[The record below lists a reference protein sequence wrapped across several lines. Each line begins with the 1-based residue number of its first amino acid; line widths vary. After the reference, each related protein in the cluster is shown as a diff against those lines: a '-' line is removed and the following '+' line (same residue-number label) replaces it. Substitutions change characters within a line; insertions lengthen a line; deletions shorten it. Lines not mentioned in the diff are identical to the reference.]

1 MSERVDPAAVTAL
14 DRRFMAAAI
23 RLARRHLGLTAPNPS
38 VGAICVAMDPEGP
51 RVLGRGVTA
60 LGGRPHAEPQAL
72 AQAAAAARGA
82 TLYVTL
88 EPCSH
93 YGRTPPCA
101 DAIVAAGIARVVV
114 AVDDPDPRV
123 SGHGYAKLRAAGIT
137 VVTGVSTEAARDGLA
152 GHLSRV
158 TRGRPHVVLKLAV
171 SADHRIGRADVGN
184 VAITGP
190 AARARTHLMR
200 AEADAVL
207 VGIGTARIDDPDL
220 TVRLPGMATL
230 SPIRVVLDTQ
240 AGLSPESRLART
252 ARDVPVRLIVG
263 ESADTERR
271 HVLSALGVEIVP
283 VPLGPDGRLD
293 LAAAL
298 TALAAGGITSVMVE
312 GGAGVAEALL
322 ACDLVDTIALFESDV
337 LVGSDGL
344 ACPPALATALDPTVA
359 RFTATTRERW
369 GADRLTLYD
378 RVEDA
383 RSF

>member
-1 MSERVDPAAVTAL
+1 VKGGVDPAAVTAL
-14 DRRFMAAAI
+14 DRRFMAAAV

-38 VGAICVAMDPEGP
+38 VGAIVVTDTPEGP

-72 AQAAAAARGA
+72 AEAGTSARGA

-137 VVTGVSTEAARDGLA
+137 VVTGVLADEARDGLA

-158 TRGRPHVVLKLAV
+158 TRGRPYVTLKLAV
-171 SADHRIGRADVGN
+171 SADRRIGRTDVGN
-184 VAITGP
+184 VAVTGP
-190 AARARTHLMR
+190 AARARTHVMR

-207 VGIGTARIDDPDL
+207 VGIGTALIDDPEL

-230 SPIRVVLDTQ
+230 SPVRIVLDTD
-240 AGLSPESRLART
+240 ARLPPESRLAKT

-263 ESADTERR
+263 ERADAERR
-271 HVLSALGVEIVP
+271 RVLAALGVEILP
-283 VPLGPDGRLD
+283 VALGADGRLD
-293 LAAAL
+293 LPAAL
-298 TALAAGGITSVMVE
+298 TALAASGITSVMVE
-312 GGAGVAEALL
+312 GGAGIAEALV
-322 ACDLVDTIALFESDV
+322 ACDLVDRVALFESDV
-337 LVGSDGL
+337 VIGAEGVASPAALES
-344 ACPPALATALDPTVA
+344 ALAPAA
-359 RFTATTRERW
+359 GRFTVIGRERP

-378 RVEDA
+378 RIRDV
-383 RSF
+383 